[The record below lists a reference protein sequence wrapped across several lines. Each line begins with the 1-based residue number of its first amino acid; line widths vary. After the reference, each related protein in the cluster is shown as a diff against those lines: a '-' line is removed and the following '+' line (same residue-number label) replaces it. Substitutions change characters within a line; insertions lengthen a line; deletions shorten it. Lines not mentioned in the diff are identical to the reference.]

1 VTPSHHL
8 PFELLLDH
16 AVGAL
21 APAMALLVEG
31 HLALCPACRAE
42 VAACTDVGGALLGT
56 IEPAPVADGA
66 FARLMARID
75 GEAAPRTVPV
85 PAPMAA
91 AVPAALPAMAQGL
104 RRAFERTLARRNW
117 RRVMPGV
124 RLLDLDLPK
133 AARSLAQMISVDG
146 GKAVPRHSHGG
157 AEYTLVLAG
166 GYSDAS
172 GSFGPGDV
180 QITDPSVMHKP
191 VADRGETCVVYAVS
205 AAPIRLAGPLGL
217 VQRALGR

>member
-1 VTPSHHL
+1 MTPSHHL

-21 APAMALLVEG
+21 TPAMALLVEG

-42 VAACTDVGGALLGT
+42 VVACTDVGGALLET
-56 IEPAPVADGA
+56 IEPVAVSDDA
-66 FARLMARID
+66 FEQLMARID
-75 GEAAPRTVPV
+75 NETALKTAPAR
-85 PAPMAA
+85 APAA
-91 AVPAALPAMAQGL
+91 AVPAALPTMAQGL
-104 RRAFERTLARRNW
+104 RRTFERTLARRSW

-133 AARSLAQMISVDG
+133 VARGLAQMISVDG
-146 GKAVPRHSHGG
+146 GRAVPRHSHGG

-205 AAPIRLAGPLGL
+205 DAPIRLAGPLGL